1 MNKRYIFLS
10 VALLFFCLTVQAQVL
25 VPTTFESFWQSVVAG
40 NLGYACE
47 QLEMPISKAEIK
59 AAHMFNDV
67 SLSAS
72 YSNNQNPTLQMGQG
86 VEVELGKTISFGK
99 RRANI
104 LLAENRSLLAE
115 ALLND
120 YLRNLRADATL
131 AWLEALKQQELY
143 KVKENAAVTMAGLA
157 HADSLRFALG
167 EIGEIDAL
175 QSRLEC
181 GIIHN
186 EMLAARA
193 ELFNALNALNLYTSS
208 FSIDT
213 LLQPSESLSTER
225 HLVTLQPLVAQ
236 AMNNRSDLVAAM
248 HERNIAYD
256 ELRVTKRE
264 RNTDIDVSLTCGY
277 NSVVLNEE
285 APAPAFHSVSAGITV
300 PIPFSH
306 FNKGEIRAAEMRTQ
320 QAEMNYKAAQLEV
333 QTSVMQAYRTYLA
346 YTEQMA
352 HYNTGLLKA
361 AEDVL
366 KGKIFSY
373 EHGDVGLI
381 EVLDAYRTYDELKT
395 QYVETLHAQ
404 CVAWVELQRAVGI
417 GFNK

>member
-59 AAHMFNDV
+59 AAHMINDV

-120 YLRNLRADATL
+120 YLRNLRAGATL

-181 GIIHN
+181 GIIRN

-320 QAEMNYKAAQLEV
+320 QAEINYKAAQLEV
-333 QTSVMQAYRTYLA
+333 QTEVMQAYRTYLA

>member
-1 MNKRYIFLS
+1 MNKRYIFLL
-10 VALLFFCLTVQAQVL
+10 VALLGYCLTVQAQVL
-25 VPTTFESFWQSVVAG
+25 VPTTFESFWQSVVNN

-59 AAHMFNDV
+59 AAHMINDV

-72 YSNNQNPTLQMGQG
+72 YSNNQNPTLQMGEG

-143 KVKENAAVTMAGLA
+143 KVKEDAARTMGQLA
-157 HADSLRFALG
+157 HADSLRFTLG

-175 QSRLEC
+175 QSRVEC
-181 GIIHN
+181 GIIRN
-186 EMLAARA
+186 EMLTARA
-193 ELFNALNALNLYTSS
+193 ELFNALNALNLYISS

-213 LLQPSESLSTER
+213 LLQPSEQLSTER

-236 AMNNRSDLVAAM
+236 AMDNRSDLVAAM

-306 FNKGEIRAAEMRTQ
+306 FNKGEIRAAQMRTQ

-333 QTSVMQAYRTYLA
+333 QTEVMQAYRTYLA
-346 YTEQMA
+346 YTEQMT
-352 HYNTGLLKA
+352 HYNTGLLTA

-373 EHGDVGLI
+373 EHGDVGLL
-381 EVLDAYRTYDELKT
+381 EVLDAYRTYDDLQT

-404 CVAWVELQRAVGI
+404 CVAWVELQRAVGV
-417 GFNK
+417 GAEK

>member
-1 MNKRYIFLS
+1 MNKRYIFLP

-25 VPTTFESFWQSVVAG
+25 LPTTFESFWQSVVAG

-47 QLEMPISKAEIK
+47 QLELPISKAEIK
-59 AAHMFNDV
+59 AAHMINDV

-120 YLRNLRADATL
+120 YLRNLRAGATL

-181 GIIHN
+181 GIIRN

-333 QTSVMQAYRTYLA
+333 QTEVMQAYRTYLA

-417 GFNK
+417 GFNQ

>member
-59 AAHMFNDV
+59 AAHMINDV

-143 KVKENAAVTMAGLA
+143 KVKENAAATMGKLA

-181 GIIHN
+181 GIIRN

-333 QTSVMQAYRTYLA
+333 QTEVMQAYRTYLA

>member
-1 MNKRYIFLS
+1 MNKRYIFLP

-47 QLEMPISKAEIK
+47 QLELPISKAEIK
-59 AAHMFNDV
+59 AAHMINDA
-67 SLSAS
+67 SISAS
-72 YSNNQNPTLQMGQG
+72 YYNNSNPSMQMGQG

-143 KVKENAAVTMAGLA
+143 RVKERAAKTMGQLA
-157 HADSLRFALG
+157 SADSLRFTLG
-167 EIGEIDAL
+167 EIGEVDAL
-175 QSRLEC
+175 QSRVEC
-181 GIIHN
+181 GIIRN
-186 EMLAARA
+186 EMLSAHAD
-193 ELFNALNALNLYTSS
+193 LLNALNALNLYTSS
-208 FSIDT
+208 FSLDSLLSPTAT
-213 LLQPSESLSTER
+213 LTPET
-225 HLVTLQPLVAQ
+225 HLVDLPSLISQ
-236 AMNNRSDLVAAM
+236 AMDNRADLVAAM

-256 ELRVTKRE
+256 ELRATKRE

-333 QTSVMQAYRTYLA
+333 QTEVMQAYRTYLA

-417 GFNK
+417 GSGK

>member
-1 MNKRYIFLS
+1 MNKRYIFLP

-59 AAHMFNDV
+59 AAHMINDV

-181 GIIHN
+181 GIIRN

-333 QTSVMQAYRTYLA
+333 QTEVMQAYRTYLA

-417 GFNK
+417 GSGK

>member
-1 MNKRYIFLS
+1 MNKRYIFLP

-59 AAHMFNDV
+59 AAHMINDV

-417 GFNK
+417 GFNQ